1 MILHSSHPVLPAAT
15 SLTAAYRYLHVLSTP
30 PALLQFGSPCTD
42 KQLTESHLLQKIH
55 FGNVILKA

>member
-30 PALLQFGSPCTD
+30 PALLQFGSPCID
-42 KQLTESHLLQKIH
+42 KQLTESQLL
-55 FGNVILKA
+55 